1 MSSVMYG
8 AGPSYAKT
16 GQVLTASGWKDLS
29 GIPLNDYQLW
39 REIQENAKKTP
50 SVKIALQNLI
60 NLHNLTKDHGDSK
73 T

>member
-1 MSSVMYG
+1 MYG

-16 GQVLTASGWKDLS
+16 GQVLTASGWNDLS